1 MKSQNFKKPTICV
14 SQKKSIRPTT
24 ALNSFIGSPPNPFE
38 DFLYAGVFQL
48 TTNDTPKSVDETKK
62 PNSGS
67 EVPIVTHNEIIDV
80 YEDFQDLDMHRHNHR
95 QEIDSFVESIP
106 DPIME
111 KRFEENLDQ
120 IESLI
125 DHMVYFENFANI
137 ISGK

>member
-1 MKSQNFKKPTICV
+1 M
-14 SQKKSIRPTT
+14 
-24 ALNSFIGSPPNPFE
+24 
-38 DFLYAGVFQL
+38 
-48 TTNDTPKSVDETKK
+48 
-62 PNSGS
+62 
-67 EVPIVTHNEIIDV
+67 THNEIIDV